1 MRSDAWKMQVKK
13 KTDHAPFVRE
23 SAAENIQI
31 FQLGP
36 EDMKL
41 KVGQRFLQHAIPW
54 FVGVSV

>member
-31 FQLGP
+31 F
-36 EDMKL
+36 
-41 KVGQRFLQHAIPW
+41 
-54 FVGVSV
+54 